1 MPVKKANRSTR
12 STRTTKASSKVASSD
27 IVLDENI
34 DAASELE
41 EFNKKS
47 TKSTSSSKKV
57 LGERNAPNSDHSSPH
72 KSSSAEL
79 KAASQ
84 KTGKSKKTK
93 KITPDALVGDKH
105 VLDSRSTTPIPSSP
119 AKKRLP
125 EDQVQACLQNY
136 DLENQARLARLRAS
150 LERSIQ
156 SSITRM
162 RLAIER
168 IPRAVRELTL
178 AEFIDGYNADIHT
191 FMGRAP
197 VQHLKDTQEEWDQI
211 REERSPVKAKRSK
224 KDEGVAPSNSKAKA
238 ARTTNPTASASS
250 RTATTAAAARGKK
263 PTGSTKASS
272 RSTSAAPTSAAP
284 TSAAPTSVPP
294 SSSSSKP
301 APSLSKFQPD
311 LPKQA
316 LQTPK
321 PRVARPGEIIQYQS
335 INGSPICGIIGEDG
349 VVRPVTFA

>member
-1 MPVKKANRSTR
+1 MPVKKATRSTR
-12 STRTTKASSKVASSD
+12 STRTTKASSKPASSD
-27 IVLDENI
+27 LVLDENI
-34 DAASELE
+34 DATSELKE
-41 EFNKKS
+41 VKKKKS
-47 TKSTSSSKKV
+47 KSSTSSKMV
-57 LGERNAPNSDHSSPH
+57 LGERNAPNSDPSSPL
-72 KSSSAEL
+72 KSSSADSES
-79 KAASQ
+79 ASQ
-84 KTGKSKKTK
+84 KTSKSKKSK
-93 KITPDALVGDKH
+93 KAAPEALVGDKH
-105 VLDSRSTTPIPSSP
+105 VLDYRSTTPIPSSP
-119 AKKRLP
+119 TKKRLP

-136 DLENQARLARLRAS
+136 DLENQARVARLRAS
-150 LERSIQ
+150 LEISIQ

-178 AEFIDGYNADIHT
+178 AEFIDEYNADLHT

-224 KDEGVAPSNSKAKA
+224 KDNEIASVGTKTKS
-238 ARTTNPTASASS
+238 ARTTNPTASSSS
-250 RTATTAAAARGKK
+250 RTTTSASTARGKK
-263 PTGSTKASS
+263 PTRTTKASS
-272 RSTSAAPTSAAP
+272 RATSAAPTSP
-284 TSAAPTSVPP
+284 LVP
-294 SSSSSKP
+294 SKP

-316 LQTPK
+316 LRTPK

>member
-1 MPVKKANRSTR
+1 MPVKKTTRSTR
-12 STRTTKASSKVASSD
+12 STRTTKASSKPASSD
-27 IVLDENI
+27 LVLDENI
-34 DAASELE
+34 DSASELE
-41 EFNKKS
+41 EVKKKS
-47 TKSTSSSKKV
+47 KSSTSSKMV
-57 LGERNAPNSDHSSPH
+57 LGESNAPNSDPSSPL
-72 KSSSAEL
+72 KSSSADSE
-79 KAASQ
+79 AASQ
-84 KTGKSKKTK
+84 KTSKSKKSK
-93 KITPDALVGDKH
+93 KAAPEALVGDKH
-105 VLDSRSTTPIPSSP
+105 VLDYRSTTPIPSSP
-119 AKKRLP
+119 TKKRLP

-136 DLENQARLARLRAS
+136 DLENQARVARLRAS
-150 LERSIQ
+150 LEISIQ

-178 AEFIDGYNADIHT
+178 AEFIDEYNADLHT

-224 KDEGVAPSNSKAKA
+224 KDNEIALVGTKTKS
-238 ARTTNPTASASS
+238 ARTTNPTASSS
-250 RTATTAAAARGKK
+250 RTTTSASTARGKK
-263 PTGSTKASS
+263 PTRTTKASS
-272 RSTSAAPTSAAP
+272 RATSAAPTSP
-284 TSAAPTSVPP
+284 LVP
-294 SSSSSKP
+294 SKP

-316 LQTPK
+316 LRTPK

>member
-1 MPVKKANRSTR
+1 MPVKKPTRSTR
-12 STRTTKASSKVASSD
+12 STRTTKASSKLASSD
-27 IVLDENI
+27 LVLDENI

-41 EFNKKS
+41 EVKKKKS
-47 TKSTSSSKKV
+47 KSSISSKMV
-57 LGERNAPNSDHSSPH
+57 LGERNAPNSDPSSPL
-72 KSSSAEL
+72 KSSSADSE
-79 KAASQ
+79 AASQ
-84 KTGKSKKTK
+84 KTSKLKKSKKAA
-93 KITPDALVGDKH
+93 PEALVGDKH
-105 VLDSRSTTPIPSSP
+105 VLDYRSTTPIPSSP
-119 AKKRLP
+119 TKKRLP

-136 DLENQARLARLRAS
+136 DLENQARVARLQAS
-150 LERSIQ
+150 LEISIQ

-178 AEFIDGYNADIHT
+178 AEFIDEYNADLHT

-224 KDEGVAPSNSKAKA
+224 KDNEIASVGTKTKS
-238 ARTTNPTASASS
+238 ARTTNPTASSS
-250 RTATTAAAARGKK
+250 RTTTSASTARGKK
-263 PTGSTKASS
+263 PTRTTKASS
-272 RSTSAAPTSAAP
+272 RATSAAPTSP
-284 TSAAPTSVPP
+284 LVP
-294 SSSSSKP
+294 SKP

-316 LQTPK
+316 LRTPK

>member
-1 MPVKKANRSTR
+1 MPVKKPTRSTR
-12 STRTTKASSKVASSD
+12 STRTTKASSKPASSD
-27 IVLDENI
+27 LVLDENI

-41 EFNKKS
+41 EVKKKKS
-47 TKSTSSSKKV
+47 KSSTSSKMV
-57 LGERNAPNSDHSSPH
+57 LGERNAPNSDPSSPL
-72 KSSSAEL
+72 KSSSADSE
-79 KAASQ
+79 AASQ
-84 KTGKSKKTK
+84 KNSKLKKSKKAA
-93 KITPDALVGDKH
+93 PEALVGDKH
-105 VLDSRSTTPIPSSP
+105 VLDYRSTTPIPSSP
-119 AKKRLP
+119 TKKRLP

-136 DLENQARLARLRAS
+136 DLENQARVARLRAS
-150 LERSIQ
+150 LEISIQ

-178 AEFIDGYNADIHT
+178 AEFIDEYNADLHT

-224 KDEGVAPSNSKAKA
+224 KDNEIASVGTKTKS
-238 ARTTNPTASASS
+238 ARTTNPTASSSS
-250 RTATTAAAARGKK
+250 RTTTSASTAIGKK
-263 PTGSTKASS
+263 PTRTTKASS
-272 RSTSAAPTSAAP
+272 RATSAAPTSP
-284 TSAAPTSVPP
+284 LVP
-294 SSSSSKP
+294 SKP

-316 LQTPK
+316 LRTPK